1 MATIKDVAKKAGV
14 GIATVSRVINHQ
26 PRVKEET
33 RLKVEAVIRELG
45 YTPNELARSMTK
57 QRSGIIGF
65 VVPYSH
71 HIFFASLIYHL
82 ENALSHLNYKLMVCN
97 SGSDAQKEIELIGML
112 KNQRVD
118 GIVFLT
124 SNDVENA
131 IPKDYPVISFDRRF
145 EGIPY
150 VTTDNYKGG
159 QMAAKALLEAGA
171 QKLLFIGDD
180 AQGELS
186 RITTEV
192 SKRRKGFVDY
202 LDQKGFK
209 NYKVIEYP
217 QGDLFIPK
225 NFIREIVKCHQDY
238 DGIFAISD
246 ELGYTLIQLYQELG
260 KKIPKDI
267 KIISFDG
274 IEGPFFNLGGLTAIQ
289 QPIEAIGFH
298 IAANIT
304 AMIEGEAVSDV
315 VLPVILR
322 KGFSA

>member
-14 GIATVSRVINHQ
+14 GIATVSRVLNNQ

-33 RLKVEAVIRELG
+33 RLKVQAVIEELG

-124 SNDVENA
+124 SNDVEKE

-145 EGIPY
+145 EGINY

-159 QMAAKALLEAGA
+159 QIAAKTLLESGA

-202 LDQKGFK
+202 LDERGFED
-209 NYKVIEYP
+209 YKVIEYP

-225 NFIREIVKCHQDY
+225 NFIREIVLRHQDY

-260 KKIPKDI
+260 KKIPNDV

-304 AMIEGEAVSDV
+304 AMIEGETVKDI

-322 KGFSA
+322 RGFSA

>member
-14 GIATVSRVINHQ
+14 GIATVSRVLNNQ

-33 RLKVEAVIRELG
+33 RLKVQAVIEELG

-124 SNDVENA
+124 SNDVEKE

-145 EGIPY
+145 EGINY

-159 QMAAKALLEAGA
+159 QIAAKTLLESGA

-202 LDQKGFK
+202 LDERGFED
-209 NYKVIEYP
+209 YKVIEYP

-225 NFIREIVKCHQDY
+225 NFIREIVLRHQDY

-260 KKIPKDI
+260 KKIPDDV

-304 AMIEGEAVSDV
+304 AMIEGETVKDI

-322 KGFSA
+322 RGFSA

>member
-14 GIATVSRVINHQ
+14 GIATVSRVLNNQ
-26 PRVKEET
+26 PRVKEST
-33 RLKVEAVIRELG
+33 RLKIQAVINDLG
-45 YTPNELARSMTK
+45 YTPNEIARNMTK

-82 ENALSHLNYKLMVCN
+82 ENALSQLNYKLMVCN

-112 KNQRVD
+112 KNQQVD

-124 SNDVENA
+124 SNDVEKL
-131 IPKDYPVISFDRRF
+131 IPKNYPVISFDRRF
-145 EGIPY
+145 KGIPY

-159 QMAAKALLEAGA
+159 QIAAKTLIASGA
-171 QKLLFIGDD
+171 KKLLFIGDD

-192 SKRRKGFVDY
+192 SKRRLGFVDY
-202 LDQKGFK
+202 LDQIGFK
-209 NYKVIEYP
+209 DYKSIEYP

-225 NFIREIVKCHQDY
+225 NFIREIVYRHLDY

-246 ELGYTLIQLYQELG
+246 ELGYTLIQLFQEMG
-260 KKIPKDI
+260 KKIPDDI

-298 IAANIT
+298 IAANMI
-304 AMIEGEAVSDV
+304 AMIEGDSVEDV
-315 VLPVILR
+315 ILPVTLR

>member
-82 ENALSHLNYKLMVCN
+82 ENALSNLNYKLMVCN

-124 SNDVENA
+124 SNDVEKA

-159 QMAAKALLEAGA
+159 QMAAKALLDSGA

-225 NFIREIVKCHQDY
+225 NFIREIVKRHQDY

-246 ELGYTLIQLYQELG
+246 ELGYTLIQLYQEIG
-260 KKIPKDI
+260 KKIPEDI

-304 AMIEGEAVSDV
+304 AMIEGEDVSDV
-315 VLPVILR
+315 ILPVVLR

>member
-1 MATIKDVAKKAGV
+1 MPTIKDVAKKAGV
-14 GIATVSRVINHQ
+14 GIATVSRVLNNQ
-26 PRVKEET
+26 PRVKEST
-33 RLKVEAVIRELG
+33 RLKVQAVINELG

-82 ENALSHLNYKLMVCN
+82 ENALSQLNYKLMVCN

-124 SNDVENA
+124 SNDIEKD
-131 IPKDYPVISFDRRF
+131 IPKNYPVISFDRRF
-145 EGIPY
+145 DGIPY
-150 VTTDNYKGG
+150 VTTDNFKGG
-159 QMAAKALLEAGA
+159 QLAAKNLLESGA
-171 QKLLFIGDD
+171 KKLLFIGDD

-192 SKRRKGFVDY
+192 SKRRQGFVSH
-202 LDQKGFK
+202 LEAVGFK
-209 NYKVIEYP
+209 DYKVIEYP

-225 NFIREIVKCHQDY
+225 NFIREIVQRHIDY

-246 ELGYTLIQLYQELG
+246 ELGYTLIQLYQEIG
-260 KKIPKDI
+260 KKIPDDV

-274 IEGPFFNLGGLTAIQ
+274 IEGPFFNLGGLTALQ

-304 AMIEGEAVSDV
+304 AMIEGEDV
-315 VLPVILR
+315 TDIILPVSLR
-322 KGFSA
+322 KGFST

>member
-14 GIATVSRVINHQ
+14 GIATVSRVINQQ

-82 ENALSHLNYKLMVCN
+82 EYALSNLNYKLMVCN

-124 SNDVENA
+124 SNDVEKA

-159 QMAAKALLEAGA
+159 QMAAKALLDSGA

-209 NYKVIEYP
+209 NYTVIEYP

-225 NFIREIVKCHQDY
+225 NFIREIVKRHQDY

-246 ELGYTLIQLYQELG
+246 ELGYTLIQLYQEIG
-260 KKIPKDI
+260 KKIPEDI

-304 AMIEGEAVSDV
+304 AMIEGEEVSDV
-315 VLPVILR
+315 ILPVVLR